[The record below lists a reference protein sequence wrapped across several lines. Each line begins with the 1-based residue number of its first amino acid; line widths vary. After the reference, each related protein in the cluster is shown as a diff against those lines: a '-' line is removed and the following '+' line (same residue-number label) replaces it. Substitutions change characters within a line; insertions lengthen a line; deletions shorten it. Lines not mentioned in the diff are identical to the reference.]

1 MTDPGSPDPRVAET
15 ATQLVGDT
23 PMLHLSDFAENL
35 YGKLESFN
43 PLSSVKDRVAVNML
57 ETAREQGELG
67 PETTIVEATSG
78 NTGIGLAHA
87 AAAMG
92 HDVTLVMPDS
102 MSRER
107 RQILRGLGA
116 DLVLTPGEEG
126 MPAAIERADAIADAE
141 RDVFVPNQFE
151 NPANPAAHRATT
163 GPEIEAQL
171 PEVDVLVASVG
182 TGGTIT
188 GIAQYFKGDLGRADF
203 EAIAIEPADSNVL
216 SGGEPGSQ
224 DIPGIGA
231 RFVPAVLDRSLV
243 DEIAHVSGEEARKT
257 TTRLA
262 RETGIVTGISAGAAV
277 AVASRVATRDGY
289 GSKTVVTILP
299 DTGERY
305 LKEGLFE

>member
-1 MTDPGSPDPRVAET
+1 MTEPGSHAPRVAET
-15 ATQLVGDT
+15 ATELVGNT
-23 PMLHLSDFAENL
+23 PLLHLSAFAENL
-35 YGKLESFN
+35 YGKVESFN

-57 ETAREQGELG
+57 ETARENGELG

-92 HDVTLVMPDS
+92 YDITLVMPES

-116 DLVLTPGEEG
+116 DLELTAAEGG
-126 MPAAIERADAIADAE
+126 MPEAVERAAEIAANE
-141 RDVFVPNQFE
+141 GETFAPNQFE
-151 NPANPAAHRATT
+151 NPANPAAHRTGT

-188 GIAQYFKGDLGRADF
+188 GIAQYFKEELGRSDF
-203 EAIAIEPADSNVL
+203 EVVAIEPADSRVL
-216 SGGEPGSQ
+216 SGGEPGDT

-231 RFVPAVLDRSLV
+231 GFVPGVLDLDLV
-243 DEIAHVSGEEARKT
+243 DEVARVSGDEARQT
-257 TTRLA
+257 TKRLA
-262 RETGIVTGISAGAAV
+262 RETGLLTGISAGAAV
-277 AVASRVATRDGY
+277 EVASRVTNRDGDE
-289 GSKTVVTILP
+289 SKTVVTILP

-305 LKEGLFE
+305 LQEGLFE

>member
-231 RFVPAVLDRSLV
+231 GFVPAVLDRSLV